1 MKTIVIKCLLVLACL
16 LMFAG
21 ISVCTLGFVSDD
33 QPTRIFLGIVGAG
46 WMFVVVQI
54 VMHRLDDPN
63 SPNYRPAE
71 PQERAAVVKWFCRY
85 LPKWLRYCLGFA
97 LGTALAVLAAY
108 VAGPIGIFVWIGATL
123 GAGITFERKEKAAD
137 TAICEE

>member
-1 MKTIVIKCLLVLACL
+1 MKTIVTKCLLVLACL

-33 QPTRIFLGIVGAG
+33 QPTRIFLGILGAG

-63 SPNYRPAE
+63 SPDYRPVE
-71 PQERAAVVKWFCRY
+71 PQERAAMVKWFCRY
-85 LPKWLRYCLGFA
+85 LPKWLRYCLGFV
-97 LGTALAVLAAY
+97 LGIALAVLVAY
-108 VAGPIGIFVWIGATL
+108 AAGPIGIFVGIGAIL
-123 GAGITFERKEKAAD
+123 GAGITFERKEKTAD
-137 TAICEE
+137 TAVCKE

>member
-1 MKTIVIKCLLVLACL
+1 MKTIVTKCLLVLACL

-33 QPTRIFLGIVGAG
+33 QPTRIFLGILGAG

-63 SPNYRPAE
+63 SPDYRPVE
-71 PQERAAVVKWFCRY
+71 PQERAAMVKWFCRY
-85 LPKWLRYCLGFA
+85 LPKWLLYCLGFV
-97 LGTALAVLAAY
+97 LGIALAVLVAY
-108 VAGPIGIFVWIGATL
+108 AAGPIGIFVGIGAIL
-123 GAGITFERKEKAAD
+123 GAGITFERKEKTAD
-137 TAICEE
+137 TAVCKE